1 MPSNVAH
8 KITRENKQLYV
19 DSKNNK
25 KTKCIK
31 IHTDLGKP
39 EETAGIIP
47 VENKL
52 AVQVVEVYKYRFGR
66 K

>member
-1 MPSNVAH
+1 M
-8 KITRENKQLYV
+8 YV

-39 EETAGIIP
+39 EETTANIP

-52 AVQVVEVYKYRFGR
+52 AAIEVYKFKCGLYTYW
-66 K
+66 KKLK